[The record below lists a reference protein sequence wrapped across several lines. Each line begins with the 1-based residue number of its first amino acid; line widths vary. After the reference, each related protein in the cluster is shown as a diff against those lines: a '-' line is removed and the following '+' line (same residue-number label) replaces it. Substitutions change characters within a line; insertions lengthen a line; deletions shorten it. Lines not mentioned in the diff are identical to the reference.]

1 MYDSL
6 RVCQGCLFTGII
18 RKAVREPLHYA
29 CNILAKVV
37 LNVLEPQHP
46 AVSSAASWYPIRVF

>member
-1 MYDSL
+1 L
-6 RVCQGCLFTGII
+6 LVTGII
-18 RKAVREPLHYA
+18 RKAVREPLHHA

-46 AVSSAASWYPIRVF
+46 AVVFGSIMVSHPGVLIF